1 MHKFIC
7 STLVHA
13 LDNLPEAIP
22 ISIIL
27 HVQGCM
33 DSGVCGEGGESRVF

>member
-1 MHKFIC
+1 MHKYIC
-7 STLVHA
+7 STLAHA
-13 LDNLPEAIP
+13 SVNSPEVVL
-22 ISIIL
+22 ISITL